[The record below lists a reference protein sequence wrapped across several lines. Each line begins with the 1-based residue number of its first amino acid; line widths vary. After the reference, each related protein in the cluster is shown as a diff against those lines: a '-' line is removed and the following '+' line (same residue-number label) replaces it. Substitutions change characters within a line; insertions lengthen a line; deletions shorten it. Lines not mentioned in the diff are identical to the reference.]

1 MQRSQQNSLRQNA
14 FVFYLF
20 KDSYFKW
27 RTLLRV
33 VLVFSTSSLYNE
45 EMCQS
50 SNPTP
55 SSFGP
60 SFADVAAGMDK
71 NMGKN

>member
-1 MQRSQQNSLRQNA
+1 MIQHSQEAFLTQNA
-14 FVFYLF
+14 FLFNLF
-20 KDSYFKW
+20 KDKW
-27 RTLLRV
+27 RIVLRV
-33 VLVFSTSSLYNE
+33 VLVFSSLYNE

-55 SSFGP
+55 SSFAQ